1 MICWLIYNAYS
12 YDYSDEV
19 NEDDNQ
25 VSNPKLGIFSLSS
38 LQSESSLLE
47 ERLILG
53 TCAAILLHY
62 LKENRYFG
70 EKLPTS
76 IMRCDSKFKIVL
88 INRYK

>member
-1 MICWLIYNAYS
+1 MYNAYA
-12 YDYSDEV
+12 YIYSDEV
-19 NEDDNQ
+19 NEKDTQ
-25 VSNPKLGIFSLSS
+25 VSNPKLEIFSLSS
-38 LQSESSLLE
+38 LHSESSQLE

-76 IMRCDSKFKIVL
+76 IMRCDSKLEIVL
-88 INRYK
+88 ISRYK